1 MLSQHLWSPDTPA
14 AGLSGQLRV
23 HLTRPRISL
32 PRRQSAFKPVAST
45 RRDLLVGS
53 CGNVCACTTRIKSG
67 RWHWYDRYFAYSMA
81 YGMQDYE
88 EQIAGFKTGLFAD
101 LFTCQIHSMLEV
113 GMGTGPNLKYLAA
126 QKSVSIVGVDPNP
139 EMAPY
144 AIEAASRAGLTR
156 DQLQMLDGTAE
167 QLPVASQSQDAV
179 ICTLVLCSVPNV
191 ESALAEVKRVLKPGG
206 KFLFIEHVLAPAP
219 DRKLRLFQ
227 HILNPLQQATADSCH
242 LDRDTLKSIQSA
254 GFANVD
260 ASSFVVPGLGLIGPH
275 IAGIATV
282 K

>member
-1 MLSQHLWSPDTPA
+1 M
-14 AGLSGQLRV
+14 
-23 HLTRPRISL
+23 TRSRISL
-32 PRRQSAFKPVAST
+32 PRRQSIFEPVAST

-53 CGNVCACTTRIKSG
+53 CGNVCACTTRNKSG
-67 RWHWYDRYFAYSMA
+67 RWHWYDRYFAYNMA

-101 LFTCQIHSMLEV
+101 LFTSQLHSMLEV
-113 GMGTGPNLKYLAA
+113 GMGTGPNLKYFAA
-126 QKSVSIVGVDPNP
+126 QKSVNIVGVDPNP

-144 AIEAASRAGLTR
+144 AMEAASRAGLTR

-167 QLPVASQSQDAV
+167 QLPVASRTQDAV
-179 ICTLVLCSVPNV
+179 ICTL
-191 ESALAEVKRVLKPGG
+191 SALAEVKRVLKPGG
-206 KFLFIEHVLAPAP
+206 KFLFIEHVLAPEP
-219 DRKLRLFQ
+219 NRKLRLFQ
-227 HILNPLQQATADSCH
+227 HILNPLQQATADGCH

-260 ASSFVVPGLGLIGPH
+260 ASSFLVPGLGLIGPH
-275 IAGIATV
+275 VAGIATV